1 MATIMGGWDRVYGCM
16 NSLGEDDA
24 ANAMVKEQKM
34 KITGN
39 WFNLQANNDDLKI
52 EREHGSNIK
61 TKAAAALMS
70 RKLNIFALEIK
81 QFSHSVLVFSLINL
95 NLIFLLN
102 TVLANVRSI
111 KKTVGL

>member
-1 MATIMGGWDRVYGCM
+1 M
-16 NSLGEDDA
+16 NSLVEDDA